1 MWDAMV
7 LGDHCRASPR
17 AGAVSVATVAVPGAG
32 GPHPRSLPPRPP
44 VWPCDWRADVPPE
57 LVGVHPLNRACSLFG
72 SLACTNLS
80 LHLRAMAA
88 YARRHPGTD

>member
-1 MWDAMV
+1 M
-7 LGDHCRASPR
+7 
-17 AGAVSVATVAVPGAG
+17 
-32 GPHPRSLPPRPP
+32 
-44 VWPCDWRADVPPE
+44 WPCDWRADIPSE

-72 SLACTNLS
+72 SLACTHLS